1 MLLGD
6 GAGAVLLKPLS
17 SALRDRDN
25 VLAIVRSTI
34 SSYVDSS
41 SYTDGLALSSAP
53 NPDAIAQTIKKNIL
67 NSGVNPRTISY
78 VESATPGLPIGD
90 ALELSAMSKAFRE
103 FTEDQQFCALGS
115 VTSKIGHAA
124 AASGMSKLAKVIL
137 QMQHKQLAPHIKA
150 MPVSP
155 DLGLEISPF
164 YLQQE
169 AHEWRRP
176 RVAVD
181 GVEQE
186 FPRRAMVNSLGYG
199 GFYAG
204 AIIEEY
210 NRANGV
216 PDSLHTGDCSGET
229 QLVVLSAKTGARL
242 KAAIRQ
248 LRASGAVA

>member
-1 MLLGD
+1 
-6 GAGAVLLKPLS
+6 
-17 SALRDRDN
+17 
-25 VLAIVRSTI
+25 
-34 SSYVDSS
+34 
-41 SYTDGLALSSAP
+41 
-53 NPDAIAQTIKKNIL
+53 
-67 NSGVNPRTISY
+67 
-78 VESATPGLPIGD
+78 
-90 ALELSAMSKAFRE
+90 
-103 FTEDQQFCALGS
+103 
-115 VTSKIGHAA
+115 
-124 AASGMSKLAKVIL
+124 
-137 QMQHKQLAPHIKA
+137 

-155 DLGLEISPF
+155 DLGLEFSPF

-210 NRANGV
+210 NSANGV
-216 PDSLHTGDCSGET
+216 PDSLDPGDCSGET
-229 QLVVLSAKTGARL
+229 QLVVLSAKTGERL

-248 LRASGAVA
+248 LRSYVESRQQTRLRDVAYTLQVGREPMPYRWAAIVDSRKDLLHALDSCSDKEFPDLSTGSENLFAGFVNPVAAVLDGLLDPDAVEQILRRYVTEKNLAKLAAWWVKGADIPWDDLQREGSSRRIWLPTYPFGANGCQ